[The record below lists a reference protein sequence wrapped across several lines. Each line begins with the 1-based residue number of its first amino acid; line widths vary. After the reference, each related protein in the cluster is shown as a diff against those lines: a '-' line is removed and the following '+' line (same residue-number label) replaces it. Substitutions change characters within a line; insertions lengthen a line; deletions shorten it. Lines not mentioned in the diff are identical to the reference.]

1 VCWQQ
6 VLGMQRIVAGR
17 QHAPHSPGHGVPG
30 SARGDAACAESSGWV
45 LGWSGDAGHV
55 ALHLSSSPP
64 AKSSSLASKT
74 SCSPPGSAGAMARG
88 AARLAASVS
97 VHTGSGRVSASER
110 SSTNTYPQAHLSYWA
125 PAGLSSCPLAC
136 FAKSIVG
143 YVAYAARHSCRTQHI
158 VSDTPPVSLQPF
170 VSRTPDTIGAI
181 FRRWCACA

>member
-1 VCWQQ
+1 MCWQQ

-88 AARLAASVS
+88 AARSAASVS